1 MNIKGLLY
9 SFVFLSGF
17 IFGKVEFAEK
27 DLLNADEAFLLN
39 SSIRENKILIS
50 WEIKPGYYLY
60 KKSIMIKAGNNVLK
74 YHYTAKNE
82 SIVSDKFFGESV
94 IFKDILKLDAELL
107 DGNLGKVKDIKVIY
121 QGCAEGKY
129 CYPKIIKSL

>member
-1 MNIKGLLY
+1 M
-9 SFVFLSGF
+9 
-17 IFGKVEFAEK
+17 
-27 DLLNADEAFLLN
+27 
-39 SSIRENKILIS
+39 
-50 WEIKPGYYLY
+50 
-60 KKSIMIKAGNNVLK
+60 
-74 YHYTAKNE
+74 
-82 SIVSDKFFGESV
+82 SDKFFGESV